1 MSKLREG
8 RTIFMVLLVALAL
21 YFVIAA
27 LGYGRNSRIFPLA
40 IGIPTAVLT
49 ALALAGV
56 WKPALLLGADV
67 QFAGSSS
74 GTPDSPPE
82 ESEEAGDPPL
92 AVLRIVGWLLLAM
105 AGIAIFGFSVTVPIY
120 VLLFGRLEGRASWV
134 LCILSAVASWAF
146 IVGYFDLFMK
156 FRMFRGVLFGDNL
169 PVL

>member
-1 MSKLREG
+1 MSKLRQG
-8 RTIFMVLLVALAL
+8 RTILVFVLLGFAL
-21 YFVIAA
+21 YFPVAA
-27 LGYGRNSRIFPLA
+27 FGYGPRSRLFPMA
-40 IGIPTAVLT
+40 IGIPTAILT

-74 GTPDSPPE
+74 GTPDFPPE
-82 ESEEAGDPPL
+82 ESAEAGDSPL
-92 AVLRIVGWLLLAM
+92 GVLRMLGWLLLAA
-105 AGIAIFGFSVTVPIY
+105 AGIAVFGFSVTVPIY

-134 LCILSAVASWAF
+134 LCILIAVASWAF